1 MNGTLRPLSAIS
13 FAGSTA
19 CVVALHFVRPEL
31 DLASDRLSEYAN
43 GPYGWLM
50 VAAFSTLGTGFGA
63 LGLAL
68 WREKRAWILRAAAL
82 TAAVA
87 SFSSGMFDTA
97 GSSEPIHSYASTVAV
112 LAATTLTLAYGLAP
126 LRAASP
132 TVDLTARCLSL
143 GAAVM
148 VVISPLVHGTSWTG
162 LGQRSLWLLL
172 VAALVLIA
180 LADAY
185 SRRKIP
191 RASGGT
197 FAPEEVGDP
206 TERDRK
212 DERQHP
218 EDQHAGYNLRFGAP
232 GGNKRG
238 GEA

>member
-1 MNGTLRPLSAIS
+1 MAAVRLGLGAARHRRRSDCDGRTDHREDDVLRRRAARDGPRRLAVADAGGPSRPNKRLPFGLNGTLRPLSAIS
-13 FAGSTA
+13 FAGSPA

-31 DLASDRLSEYAN
+31 DLASDRLSEYAH

-50 VAAFSTLGTGFGA
+50 VAAFATLGTGFGA

-87 SFSSGMFDTA
+87 SFLSGMFDTV

-148 VVISPLVHGTSWTG
+148 VV
-162 LGQRSLWLLL
+162 
-172 VAALVLIA
+172 
-180 LADAY
+180 
-185 SRRKIP
+185 
-191 RASGGT
+191 
-197 FAPEEVGDP
+197 
-206 TERDRK
+206 
-212 DERQHP
+212 
-218 EDQHAGYNLRFGAP
+218 
-232 GGNKRG
+232 
-238 GEA
+238 